1 MSTSTTC
8 IYSRTPSAAYAAG
21 AHTAAGVILGATT
34 MNNSL
39 SKPLAVQAI
48 EDIATHA
55 IDAMG
60 DVFYEPDIDIDG
72 YDPTMLF
79 FDVKQTIVEAINKA
93 LQQAGVP
100 RPDHLATVLELAQ
113 KALADQ
119 LGHLVSM
126 RNQVDNDE
134 FAELYDAANIRA
146 NKEAIAAIAQ
156 IAGVS

>member
-1 MSTSTTC
+1 
-8 IYSRTPSAAYAAG
+8 
-21 AHTAAGVILGATT
+21 
-34 MNNSL
+34 MNKPNM
-39 SKPLAVQAI
+39 PLAVQAI

-60 DVFYEPDIDIDG
+60 DVFYEPDPDVDG
-72 YDPTMLF
+72 YDPTTLF
-79 FDVKQTIVEAINKA
+79 FEVKRVIIEAINKA

-100 RPDHLATVLELAQ
+100 RPDHLAAVLQLAQ
-113 KALADQ
+113 QGVADQ
-119 LGHLVSM
+119 LAYLASLRGKL
-126 RNQVDNDE
+126 DNDE